1 MYDLLIMINMSKYQF
16 VPGIIRYFVIDLNFV
31 SDKNT
36 NLDNYKFVSSSNKYF
51 EQSVVIRPFLNL
63 QRIEC

>member
-1 MYDLLIMINMSKYQF
+1 MSKYQF

-36 NLDNYKFVSSSNKYF
+36 NLDNYKFVSSTNKYF
-51 EQSVVIRPFLNL
+51 EQTVVIRPFLNL